1 MTELSA
7 PSPIIHEPSASA
19 ELLPIR
25 EVVRLTG
32 VNPVTLRA
40 WERRYGLIQPLRTEG
55 GHRLYSLE
63 DVTAIRSIMSWT
75 ERGVAVSKVGD
86 LLARSKS
93 LEVDAQ
99 PRAKALAADGSGE
112 ALEQEN
118 ALLQECHEWQLRI
131 RQAVAAFDE
140 SRLEQLYGQLFST
153 YQLALVFEEVLLP
166 VWQELSH
173 QSGFG
178 QRSQWL
184 YLDAFLRARVLQRL
198 QLAHRPDR
206 GCVLLSA
213 LPEQCRE
220 LELLITGLLL
230 GGDDLAVRVLS
241 MGQPLDE
248 LPLLCQTIGPQALVL
263 FAPAPP
269 SEHLLL
275 QLNKLTLAVDC
286 PVALA
291 GIGADLAAERLRGS
305 SIARLGG
312 QTQLMRQRLRQF
324 IKGRLDT

>member
-1 MTELSA
+1 MTDIPYL
-7 PSPIIHEPSASA
+7 PSSEPTLGA

-55 GHRLYSLE
+55 GHRLYSQE
-63 DVTAIRSIMSWT
+63 DVEAVRSIMSWA

-86 LLARSKS
+86 LLARSRS
-93 LEVDAQ
+93 LEADSQ
-99 PRAKALAADGSGE
+99 PRLRPPVASGSVG
-112 ALEQEN
+112 LEEPEN
-118 ALLQECHEWQLRI
+118 AVLQECSQWQIRI
-131 RQAVAAFDE
+131 RQAAAMFDE
-140 SRLEQLYGQLFST
+140 SRLEQLYGQLFAT
-153 YQLALVFEEVLLP
+153 YLPSLVFEEVLLP

-206 GCVLLSA
+206 GCVLLAA

-220 LELLITGLLL
+220 LELLVAGLLL

-241 MGQPLDE
+241 LGQPLDE
-248 LPLLCQTIGPQALVL
+248 LPLLCHAIQPQALVL

-269 SEHLLL
+269 VDSLLL
-275 QLNKLTLAVDC
+275 QLKKLTLAVDC
-286 PVALA
+286 PLALA
-291 GIGADLAAERLRGS
+291 GVGADLSADRLRGS

-324 IKGRLDT
+324 IEGRLDT